1 MEADY
6 IKPITTI
13 KNSNYFDL
21 LVKGI
26 AGELQL
32 YYVVKD
38 DTEISFDYI
47 EEHICPYTQQAQIS
61 VEESVTSHKY
71 IREEPIP
78 LSIEALKEL
87 ALHRV
92 IGLQKLI
99 LVYIPVDLE
108 RQNHRISCIEKLSP
122 IQLED
127 IYIDT
132 RTTNNV
138 GAEDES
144 DPSPHIAAVRA
155 AIAALGKRAKNEK
168 IYNWI
173 KSQVREKNSTEYPF
187 VDDLKFSGS
196 DISPYSITVQ
206 SVTIFTYQD
215 KSVSKQRFQDICSE
229 ERRRK

>member
-26 AGELQL
+26 AGELEL
-32 YYVVKD
+32 YYAVKD
-38 DTEISFDYI
+38 DIDISFDYI
-47 EEHICPYTQQAQIS
+47 EEHICPETQQSQIS
-61 VEESVTSHKY
+61 VEEGVASHKY
-71 IREEPIP
+71 MREDRIP
-78 LSIEALKEL
+78 LSHEALKEL

-99 LVYIPVDLE
+99 LVYIPFDLDTH
-108 RQNHRISCIEKLSP
+108 NHRISSIEKLSP
-122 IQLED
+122 IQIED

-132 RTTNNV
+132 RAIKNV
-138 GAEDES
+138 GIEEES
-144 DPSPHIAAVRA
+144 DPSPHITAIRS
-155 AIAALGKRAKNEK
+155 AIAVLGKRVKNEK

-173 KSQVREKNSTEYPF
+173 KSQVQEKNSTQYPF

-206 SVTIFTYQD
+206 SVTIFTYLD
-215 KSVSKQRFQDICSE
+215 KPVSKQRFQDICSE
-229 ERRRK
+229 ERHRK